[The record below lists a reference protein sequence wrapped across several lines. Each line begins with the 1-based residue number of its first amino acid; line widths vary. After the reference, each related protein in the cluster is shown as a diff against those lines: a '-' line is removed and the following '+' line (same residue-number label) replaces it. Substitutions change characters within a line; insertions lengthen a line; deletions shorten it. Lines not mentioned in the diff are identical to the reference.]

1 MSAFVQYL
9 LRLHLCLMV
18 INLSMHHLRAIE
30 AVHRTESF
38 TRAAEEIAVS
48 QPALSRTIA
57 EAERRIGSALFA
69 RTTRKVAATATGN
82 EVALYA
88 AHAVRSFD
96 SALSRISGFVSG
108 SSGQVRI
115 ACLPSL
121 AATVLPGV
129 VSAFRHEFP
138 KVELFIHDAAQNQV
152 VPMVA
157 EGTVDIGLVAFT
169 QSLLPGLEVAH
180 LLSDP
185 FVAILPADHALALRP
200 SLEWKDFHGER
211 FVGFNSV
218 TSIAPLL
225 TRALAHSGIEPDE
238 VQTADSIPAVGGMVA
253 AGMGITAVPRLV
265 VPLMNFTNLVE
276 VPISPVVERELVLT
290 HFAEAP
296 LPKPVENFKQ
306 RLLAASAR
314 GFSGVE
320 EHAGPS
326 VADFQ

>member
-1 MSAFVQYL
+1 MSRNVQYRIQL
-9 LRLHLCLMV
+9 DSLPMV

-30 AVHRTESF
+30 AVHRSESF
-38 TRAAEEIAVS
+38 TRAAKEVDVS

-57 EAERRIGSALFA
+57 EAERRIGSPLFA
-69 RTTRKVAATATGN
+69 RTTRKVAATVTGN

-96 SALSRISGFVSG
+96 SALSRISGFVTG

-121 AATVLPGV
+121 AATVLPSV
-129 VSAFRHEFP
+129 VSTFREEFP
-138 KVELFIHDAAQNQV
+138 EVELFIHDAAQNQV
-152 VPMVA
+152 VSMVD
-157 EGTVDIGLVAFT
+157 EGTVDIGLVART
-169 QSLLPGLEVAH
+169 HSLPSSLEVTR

-185 FVAILPADHALALRP
+185 FVAIVPHDHALAEHS
-200 SLEWKDFHGER
+200 SLSWEDFHGEN

-218 TSIAPLL
+218 TSIAPLVQR
-225 TRALAHSGIEPDE
+225 TLADAGVKINE

-265 VPLMNFTNLVE
+265 VPMMNFTNLVDI
-276 VPISPVVERELVLT
+276 PISPPVERQLVLT

-296 LPKPVENFKQ
+296 LPKPIGNFKK
-306 RLLAASAR
+306 RLLAA
-314 GFSGVE
+314 
-320 EHAGPS
+320 HA
-326 VADFQ
+326 D